1 MKRTPRILFLL
12 TTGPVTSEEAE
23 TVTEELLDIFESVRP
38 TRTIPE
44 NQEVAEEEDDE
55 GVEIERVIEGFIDL

>member
-1 MKRTPRILFLL
+1 M
-12 TTGPVTSEEAE
+12 TSEEAE

>member
-44 NQEVAEEEDDE
+44 NQEVAEEEDE